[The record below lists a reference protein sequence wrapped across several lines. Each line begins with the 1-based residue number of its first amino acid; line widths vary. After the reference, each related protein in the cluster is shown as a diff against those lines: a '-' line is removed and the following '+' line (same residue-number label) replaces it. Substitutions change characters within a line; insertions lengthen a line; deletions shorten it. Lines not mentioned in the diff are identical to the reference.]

1 MSLLLSPDLAR
12 ALESKGEAA
21 YPEEGAGLILG
32 HVDGERR
39 RASHLF
45 PLPNR
50 SPEESRRR
58 RYTLDP
64 RDLLRAEAEAE
75 RLGLDILG
83 VYHSHPDHPAR
94 PSETDLEL
102 ALPWYCYVITS
113 VEHGRAGESAA
124 WRLADDHSRFE
135 AYAIDILTPGG

>member
-1 MSLLLSPDLAR
+1 MRLMLSPDLAR
-12 ALESKGEAA
+12 ALESRGEAA

-39 RASHLF
+39 HALQLL

-50 SPEESRRR
+50 SAEASRRQH
-58 RYTLDP
+58 YSLDP
-64 RDLLRAEAEAE
+64 SDLLRAEAEAE
-75 RLGLDILG
+75 RLGLEILG

-113 VEHGRAGESAA
+113 VERGRAGESAA

-135 AYAIDILTPGG
+135 PYAIDRLSQGG

>member
-1 MSLLLSPDLAR
+1 MSLLVSPDLVR
-12 ALESKGEAA
+12 DLESRGEAA

-32 HVDGERR
+32 SVEGERR
-39 RASHLF
+39 RASQLL

-50 SPEESRRR
+50 SPEESRGR

-64 RDLLRAEAEAE
+64 HDLLRAEAEAE
-75 RLGLDILG
+75 RLGLEILG
-83 VYHSHPDHPAR
+83 VYHSHPDHPAQ
-94 PSETDLEL
+94 PSETDLEM

-113 VEHGRAGESAA
+113 VEHGRANGSAA

-135 AYAIDILTPGG
+135 PYLIDIMTPGG